1 MAIYISPIAKTEENT
16 ELLNVYYK
24 VKEILI
30 KHDISSQVIFNQ
42 NLAREDF
49 NLYLPNIEIALL
61 AKLGG
66 VPWRLNCS
74 TVNEL
79 IVGVG
84 AFYSH
89 SNKTKYVGSAFCFN
103 NEGIFEGFD
112 CFGADETLMLA
123 GSIRNAVTT
132 YVEQKKDAK
141 RLIIHFYK
149 KMSEQEVIL
158 LM

>member
-16 ELLNVYYK
+16 DLLNVYYK

-30 KHDISSQVIFNQ
+30 KHDISLQVIFNQ

-49 NLYLPNIEIALL
+49 NLDLPNIEIALL
-61 AKLGG
+61 VKLGG

-74 TVNEL
+74 IVNEL
-79 IVGVG
+79 IVSVG
-84 AFYSH
+84 AFYCH
-89 SNKTKYVGSAFCFN
+89 SNKTKYVNPAFCFN

-112 CFGADETLMLA
+112 CFVADETLMLA
-123 GSIRNAVTT
+123 GSIRNAVIT

-141 RLIIHFYK
+141 G
-149 KMSEQEVIL
+149 
-158 LM
+158 